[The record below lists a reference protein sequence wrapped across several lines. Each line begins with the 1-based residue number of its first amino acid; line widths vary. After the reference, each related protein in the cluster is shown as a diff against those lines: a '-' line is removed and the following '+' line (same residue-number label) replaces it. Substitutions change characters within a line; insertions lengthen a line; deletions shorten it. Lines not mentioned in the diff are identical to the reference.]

1 MKEDCGMDKATA
13 EKTLNIVDNPY
24 TKEILQKCYKS
35 TVKKV
40 HPDCG
45 GSHEQMVEVNEA
57 HSCLLTY
64 FKYQSYVSLSAQPA
78 TSNFTNYYN
87 RPKTT
92 EEQYKETQE
101 KIKEVYARKAS
112 EEARKASEK
121 MKETA
126 QATAYTTEAFK
137 DFAKAYQDF
146 TYWTSQEGRTAA
158 QQWAKVNKVVDEVE
172 SVRMNDIE
180 NGENEP
186 NPKSLFWLGI
196 GLRIAFFLCAI
207 VCFISIGSW
216 DFILHFGTF
225 HFMDYWSGDFFSF
238 IFCTVFLIVSL
249 ANLVIG
255 IFTDWIAA
263 VVCLI
268 KDAFERKKVVGKEKK

>member
-13 EKTLNIVDNPY
+13 EKALNIVDDPY
-24 TKEILQKCYKS
+24 TKDILQKCYKS
-35 TVKKV
+35 AVKRV

-45 GSHEQMVEVNEA
+45 GSHEQMIEVNEA

-92 EEQYKETQE
+92 EERYKETQE
-101 KIKEVYARKAS
+101 EV
-112 EEARKASEK
+112 RKASEK

-126 QATAYTTEAFK
+126 QAAAYTTEAFQ
-137 DFAKAYQDF
+137 DFIKAYKNS
-146 TYWTSQEGRTAA
+146 TYWTPQEGVTSA
-158 QQWAKVNKVVDEVE
+158 QQWAKVGEVVNEVK
-172 SVRMNDIE
+172 SARMNDIE

-186 NPKSLFWLGI
+186 DQKSLIWLGI
-196 GLRIAFFLCAI
+196 ALRIAFFLCAI
-207 VCFISIGSW
+207 VCFISVGSW
-216 DFILHFGTF
+216 DFVLHFGTF

-238 IFCTVFLIVSL
+238 IFCTVFLIAGL
-249 ANLVIG
+249 ANLVLG

-268 KDAFERKKVVGKEKK
+268 KDAFKRKESLV